1 MQKNQ
6 ENHSTLSTDIG
17 DWLFHRTLGMQDH
30 TQLKGHDST
39 VASIDVEL
47 QATNKQITQLFPEIL
62 ALCYFGEDSAC
73 PGMPGHT
80 QQILHDLTKA
90 SMDIKLHAKN
100 DHLK

>member
-1 MQKNQ
+1 M
-6 ENHSTLSTDIG
+6 
-17 DWLFHRTLGMQDH
+17 
-30 TQLKGHDST
+30 
-39 VASIDVEL
+39 
-47 QATNKQITQLFPEIL
+47 TQLFPEIL

-90 SMDIKLHAKN
+90 SMDIKLHAKD